1 VEVTADLVLGPVLG
15 DAVVHFDPDLYPILG
30 RHDLL
35 NLTAVNPMIAVPS
48 ATTAIRGGELNHD
61 DDITDEAKEEN
72 KEMTN
77 TIPSKVNND
86 NSLPTQLAQVATGLE
101 A

>member
-15 DAVVHFDPDLYPILG
+15 DAVVNFDPDLYPILG
-30 RHDLL
+30 RPDLL
-35 NLTAVNPMIAVPS
+35 NFTLVDPMIAVPS
-48 ATTAIRGGELNHD
+48 ATTAIRSRELNLD
-61 DDITDEAKEEN
+61 DDITDEAKKES

-77 TIPSKVNND
+77 ATASQVNNVD
-86 NSLPTQLAQVATGLE
+86 SLPTQLAQVATGLE